1 MIFLKTV
8 KEGRKGGTKEK
19 KKSYKEKTEVM
30 W

>member
-8 KEGRKGGTKEK
+8 KEGRKGGTKENNT
-19 KKSYKEKTEVM
+19 SYKEKTEVM

>member
-19 KKSYKEKTEVM
+19 NTSYKEKTEVM